1 MGILDVILIGVA
13 LAMDAFAL
21 TIANCTAYKN
31 SLTKKKMW
39 SMPTAFAVF
48 QFLMPVAGFY
58 LGSLLWQGA
67 SEFAGYITF
76 AIFLLLSLKIV
87 IDNIK
92 EIRQSN
98 KITEVKPEENAK
110 FNFKVLI
117 LQAVAT
123 SIDAFLIGAS
133 EFAIHLSS
141 PFIYSLIVGGI
152 TFIIVSAALF
162 IGKGL
167 GKALGKFAQWF
178 GAAILFA
185 LSIKELI
192 QAII

>member
-1 MGILDVILIGVA
+1 MSILDVILIGVA

-31 SLTKKKMW
+31 SLTKKKLW
-39 SMPTAFAVF
+39 SMPAAFAIF

-87 IDNIK
+87 IDNVKELKENERPDKTEEIK
-92 EIRQSN
+92 NES
-98 KITEVKPEENAK
+98 
-110 FNFKVLI
+110 FNLKVLI
-117 LQAVAT
+117 LQAIAT

-133 EFAIHLSS
+133 EFAINLSS
-141 PFIYSLIVGGI
+141 PFISSIIVGGI
-152 TFIIVSAALF
+152 TFFIVSAALF

-185 LSIKELI
+185 LAIKELI